1 MIISWTR
8 MVAVRI
14 ETRSTPRC
22 YTLENTTVG
31 TGKDQDRSG
40 SIATWDS
47 GDLNRTNVSIDQ
59 LIRCRKWFDW
69 LVIDCLFVCVCVCVC
84 VCLIRGLETGSVRI
98 KQDCFPR
105 RIWRECEGDDQ
116 SRHHTSLT
124 EMIWKCPWAKRL
136 KSGSIGIGSGVGAR
150 PPETHL
156 HHHPN
161 QS

>member
-84 VCLIRGLETGSVRI
+84 VCV
-98 KQDCFPR
+98 
-105 RIWRECEGDDQ
+105 
-116 SRHHTSLT
+116 
-124 EMIWKCPWAKRL
+124 
-136 KSGSIGIGSGVGAR
+136 
-150 PPETHL
+150 
-156 HHHPN
+156 
-161 QS
+161 